1 MKSIRF
7 MLVAV
12 VTIVTSGSAQVMG
25 TPNSSEPA
33 VASVSATATDSSV
46 PPIAPVNPP
55 TTARIIGNIPDGT
68 PPPPSPPK
76 PKFNV
81 STKNIQRTTI
91 HRQGGRAITIQR
103 ISPIA
108 LPPPPEPPEP
118 PEPAADF
125 DQAAF
130 EAELAET
137 RANNPEPRVIMLGA
151 TVYRSKDAPP
161 RTLVRFWSGANAQ
174 TVSFWSSADF
184 ALISGVCTYVGTDGR
199 LRSLLV
205 MLGNVDIDLATARLA
220 SHGYKYDAPSIPDF
234 PKGPATFTIVG
245 KQPAAEVLIPI
256 QSLHDIYNNEFSRLN
271 TAYEGRERAR
281 LQHEA
286 DLKANP
292 PKPKNITLNYW
303 RTEGTAPAKGG
314 AR

>member
-1 MKSIRF
+1 MK
-7 MLVAV
+7 
-12 VTIVTSGSAQVMG
+12 
-25 TPNSSEPA
+25 
-33 VASVSATATDSSV
+33 
-46 PPIAPVNPP
+46 PP
-55 TTARIIGNIPDGT
+55 
-68 PPPPSPPK
+68 
-76 PKFNV
+76 
-81 STKNIQRTTI
+81 
-91 HRQGGRAITIQR
+91 
-103 ISPIA
+103 
-108 LPPPPEPPEP
+108 PPEP

-161 RTLVRFWSGANAQ
+161 RTLVRFWSGANAE

>member
-1 MKSIRF
+1 MAF
-7 MLVAV
+7 TA
-12 VTIVTSGSAQVMG
+12 SGRSQVMDG
-25 TPNSSEPA
+25 TDSREPA
-33 VASVSATATDSSV
+33 AAPAAPTATN
-46 PPIAPVNPP
+46 PREPAFAPVALP

-118 PEPAADF
+118 AADF

-151 TVYRSKDAPP
+151 TVYRSKDAAP
-161 RTLVRFWSGANAQ
+161 RTLVRFWSGANAE

>member
-1 MKSIRF
+1 MKTIRF
-7 MLVAV
+7 VCVAV
-12 VTIVTSGSAQVMG
+12 MAFPASGRSQVMDG
-25 TPNSSEPA
+25 TDSREPA
-33 VASVSATATDSSV
+33 AAPAAPTATN
-46 PPIAPVNPP
+46 PREPAFAPVALP

-118 PEPAADF
+118 AADF

-151 TVYRSKDAPP
+151 TVYRSKDAAP
-161 RTLVRFWSGANAQ
+161 RTLVRFWSGANAE

-303 RTEGTAPAKGG
+303 RT
-314 AR
+314 